1 MKRLTSRWELCL
13 LNFNCEHAY
22 VRGFG
27 ILAEGLDLFVL
38 WIFATGRQNFHLAIC
53 LWEEKLGWVDGG
65 GMNTDK
71 LCWQ

>member
-1 MKRLTSRWELCL
+1 M
-13 LNFNCEHAY
+13 
-22 VRGFG
+22 RGFG
-27 ILAEGLDLFVL
+27 VLAEGLILFVL
-38 WIFATGRQNFHLAIC
+38 WISATGSQNFHLAIC